1 MATFEATE
9 SYGPPDTIYVIEGT
23 EEGESD
29 IVIQDDSLS
38 ARNLLDL
45 FHDTLCEPG
54 SYEHSLVMEQQ
65 EVEVCDWC
73 GVGFSRHNA
82 LYQHL
87 CFFARNV
94 GSISAEQSLT
104 CSFCRKKCVSKYEHL
119 DHFMQDHREEDI
131 LVCPRCPYRSVLD
144 VVCLKHMDQLGGE
157 PVKKTTTGKGRKYK
171 YIVPGEKYLKYL
183 STDGR
188 NCTKCIQMFC
198 KQTDFF
204 NHIHSHS
211 KKVTC
216 NVCDLCSMATPSILL
231 EHKLMCRPGLTEYSR
246 NLMQG
251 NRKRGPGLC
260 NILLTIL
267 ANPCSASNNVVTCGF
282 LSLPPLSR
290 KELKSIRIRK
300 MYFSMS
306 I

>member
-1 MATFEATE
+1 MATPEPADPDETQDTSLSE
-9 SYGPPDTIYVIEGT
+9 TPDTIYVIQGT

-45 FHDTLCEPG
+45 FADNLCEPG
-54 SYEHSLVMEQQ
+54 SIEYAIFEHE
-65 EVEVCDWC
+65 EVEYCDWC
-73 GVGFSRHNA
+73 GVGFSRRNA
-82 LYQHL
+82 LYEHL

-94 GSISAEQSLT
+94 GSVSAEQSLT
-104 CSFCRKKCVSKYEHL
+104 CSFCHKKCVSKYEHL
-119 DHFMQDHREEDI
+119 DHFVQDHREEDI

-144 VVCLKHMDQLGGE
+144 VVCLKHIEQIGGD
-157 PVKKTTTGKGRKYK
+157 PVKKGSRGKGRIYK
-171 YIVPGEKYLKYL
+171 YVVPGEQYLKYL

-216 NVCDLCSMATPSILL
+216 KVCGLCSMATPSILL
-231 EHKLMCRPGLTEYSR
+231 EHKLICRPGLSEYSR
-246 NLMQG
+246 NLMAG
-251 NRKRGPGLC
+251 NRRKGAGLY
-260 NILLTIL
+260 
-267 ANPCSASNNVVTCGF
+267 S
-282 LSLPPLSR
+282 SLFC
-290 KELKSIRIRK
+290 I
-300 MYFSMS
+300 SMMN
-306 I
+306 